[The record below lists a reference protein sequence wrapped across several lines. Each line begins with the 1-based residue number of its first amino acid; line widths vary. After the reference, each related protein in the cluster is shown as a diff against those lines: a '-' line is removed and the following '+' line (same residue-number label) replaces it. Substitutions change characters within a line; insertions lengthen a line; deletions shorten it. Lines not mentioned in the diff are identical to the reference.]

1 MSITEPLSQH
11 PTHLPTAPPTA
22 MGTLTPA
29 RVTKRIKQELADLQH
44 SPLDTCHAAPISD
57 SDLHAWFAVV
67 AAPQNTPYAGGTF
80 NLSIHFPPTY
90 PLQPLQATCTT
101 PVFHPNISPQG
112 EVGLAEL
119 RPNQWSPVF
128 TIRTVLVCL
137 QAMLAGPDL
146 GVECVLNEEAARLF
160 GEDAE
165 GFGERA
171 RRHMMEHATP
181 SAAVNQALEDL
192 SKI

>member
-1 MSITEPLSQH
+1 
-11 PTHLPTAPPTA
+11 

-29 RVTKRIKQELADLQH
+29 RVTRRIKQELAVLQH

-90 PLQPLQATCTT
+90 PLQPLGATCTT
-101 PVFHPNISPQG
+101 PIFHPNVSPQG

-119 RPNQWSPVF
+119 RPNQWSPV
-128 TIRTVLVCL
+128 IRTVLVCL

-146 GVECVLNEEAARLF
+146 GEECVLNEEAARLCV
-160 GEDAE
+160 EDAE

-192 SKI
+192 SKR